1 MIPKYCSLFV
11 IVISTMTKN
20 NLGKKGFP
28 SAHSLQLRRKEM
40 ENQSGNSRQEHGGM
54 NYAEAMEEYFLLAY

>member
-1 MIPKYCSLFV
+1 
-11 IVISTMTKN
+11 MTKN

-54 NYAEAMEEYFLLAY
+54 NYAEATEEYFLLAY